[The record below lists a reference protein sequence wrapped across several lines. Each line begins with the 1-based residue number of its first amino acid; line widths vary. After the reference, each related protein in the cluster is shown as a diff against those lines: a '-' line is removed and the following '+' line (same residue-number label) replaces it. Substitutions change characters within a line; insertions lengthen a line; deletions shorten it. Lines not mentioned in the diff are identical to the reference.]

1 LYWDGSLL
9 SVLVTESEERCS
21 QRKGLSVI
29 PRALK
34 KRGALVVWR
43 LDRPGS
49 SVVRLVHLI
58 SKHQDRQISFHSISE
73 NIDTNSAGGRMKFP

>member
-1 LYWDGSLL
+1 MRLYWDGSLL

-49 SVVRLVHLI
+49 SVV
-58 SKHQDRQISFHSISE
+58 
-73 NIDTNSAGGRMKFP
+73 SAGGRMIFP